1 MLDFIYPFLIS
12 FIMVF
17 IAELGDKTQLLVLS
31 FSGGVRVRN
40 IILGIAIGSF
50 FSHGIAILFGS
61 KIGVLENENL
71 HSVIKFITYF
81 SFIVVGIL
89 SLIPKKEKINS
100 SSDKKGSLLEKISKL
115 NIGYTFIIALSILVG
130 EFGDKT
136 FLASLGFGIQYPS
149 YKFMLIVGA
158 ILGMI
163 ASDSIAIISGK
174 FIRKYIS
181 EEAMKKL
188 SRYIVFDIWNT
199 RFYFLVLQL
208 FYFLTLFCCVQKLY
222 ILTTFLVFY

>member
-1 MLDFIYPFLIS
+1 MELLYPFLIS

-31 FSGGVRVRN
+31 FSGGVKTRN
-40 IILGIAIGSF
+40 ILLGIALGSF

-61 KIGVLENENL
+61 RLGLLDNAYI
-71 HSVIKFITYF
+71 HSLIKLITYS
-81 SFIVVGIL
+81 SFILVGIL
-89 SLIPKKEKINS
+89 SLLPKKEKI
-100 SSDKKGSLLEKISKL
+100 SSDGNKRSGLIQKISNLKI
-115 NIGYTFIIALSILVG
+115 NYTLIIALSILVG

-149 YKFMLIVGA
+149 YKLVLIIGA

-174 FIRKYIS
+174 FLSKYIS
-181 EEAMKKL
+181 EEKMKKFEL
-188 SRYIVFDIWNT
+188 LALLNWHIVLIKRN
-199 RFYFLVLQL
+199 
-208 FYFLTLFCCVQKLY
+208 C
-222 ILTTFLVFY
+222 